1 MTLSL
6 IIFRSLG
13 ATEEKRLFKMAG
25 LFIVRITRVGGP
37 QSLILISQIIERQPL
52 SFAPLSGRSMGS
64 NGIAHHEQAAPIR

>member
-1 MTLSL
+1 
-6 IIFRSLG
+6 
-13 ATEEKRLFKMAG
+13 MAG